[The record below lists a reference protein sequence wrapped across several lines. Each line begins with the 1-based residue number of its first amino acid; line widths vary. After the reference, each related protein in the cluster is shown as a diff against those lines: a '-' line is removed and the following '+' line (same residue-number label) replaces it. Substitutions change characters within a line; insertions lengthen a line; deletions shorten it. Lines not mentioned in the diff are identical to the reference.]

1 MFSNSK
7 KRSRQKM
14 RKVDIHSEGISLPF
28 EKISKKN
35 LKDIV
40 ISIFKILKI
49 DNIETAIIVTDNEYI
64 KNINNE
70 YRKKNYPTDVISFA
84 QRDVPFPSVQ
94 NNIEN
99 LGDIFIS
106 IEKAEEQSREY
117 DVTLIDEM
125 KRLLVHGIL
134 HLIGYDH
141 EKSGEDEE
149 IMHKKEDEILK
160 NLIISK

>member
-1 MFSNSK
+1 
-7 KRSRQKM
+7 M
-14 RKVDIHSEGISLPF
+14 RKIDIHSEGISLPF
-28 EKISKKN
+28 ENISKKN

-70 YRKKNYPTDVISFA
+70 YRSKNYPTDVISFA
-84 QRDVPFPSVQ
+84 QRDIPFPSVQ

-117 DVTLIDEM
+117 DITLNDEM

-149 IMHKKEDEILK
+149 IMHRKEDEILK
-160 NLIISK
+160 NLIISKKNL